1 MIICI
6 AEKVQE
12 FDHLVRPPYF
22 LLFFLLCVY
31 LLTCGPLLFEL
42 LPDRSLTHPVSA
54 HSDLHSF
61 IHPHIHPTD
70 AYWAATALYQLLF
83 KPLQIQQWTKKDKR
97 LFLLYTS
104 CVLLYMYFLQL
115 KKKSSLMNKIGK
127 NVLYPAVSHLSC
139 VLRKRPPPLIY
150 FIGRVADCPSGCRS
164 RTLAQVSLYPHCHG
178 SLSFS
183 LVYNTVSLLK
193 GRGVMWNL
201 TFAES
206 LPHAKPHVF
215 VTTSILFPFR
225 SRGNWGLERSND
237 LSKFSELGDADHWFC
252 YSPLCLHCHLW
263 EDWFWVSHLSN

>member
-1 MIICI
+1 MLI
-6 AEKVQE
+6 E
-12 FDHLVRPPYF
+12 
-22 LLFFLLCVY
+22 
-31 LLTCGPLLFEL
+31 
-42 LPDRSLTHPVSA
+42 
-54 HSDLHSF
+54 
-61 IHPHIHPTD
+61 
-70 AYWAATALYQLLF
+70 QLLHCISCCSNHCRYSSE
-83 KPLQIQQWTKKDKR
+83 QKKTNVSSFCILHAFCCTCIFYNK
-97 LFLLYTS
+97 
-104 CVLLYMYFLQL
+104 

-139 VLRKRPPPLIY
+139 VLRKLPPPLIY
-150 FIGRVADCPSGCRS
+150 FIGLVADCPSGCRS

-225 SRGNWGLERSND
+225 SRGN
-237 LSKFSELGDADHWFC
+237 
-252 YSPLCLHCHLW
+252 
-263 EDWFWVSHLSN
+263 